1 MKKIKDIE
9 NYINKKYNRLTIKS
23 VNGKVKGRYST
34 WLNCQ
39 CECGNMKVVIF
50 DYVVNGLTKSCGC
63 YRKDNARKQSKE
75 LETHHLSNT
84 RLFVIHRGIKRRCYD
99 KRIKKYKDYG
109 ARGIKV
115 CDEWLNS
122 LESFAKWSYENGYN
136 DNLTIDRIDNN
147 GNYEPNNCRW
157 VDQQTQQNNKRN
169 NIFLEYNGEQKTIAQ
184 WSRDLNI
191 SYSKLYNRIIKKNM
205 TIENILKEFKEKG

>member
-1 MKKIKDIE
+1 MKIIKDIE

-23 VNGKVKGRYST
+23 VKGEIKGKCST

-39 CECGNMKVVIF
+39 CECGNMKVVRF
-50 DYVVNGLTKSCGC
+50 DYLVNGRTKSCGC

-84 RLFVIHRGIKRRCYD
+84 RLFEIHRAMKRRCYD
-99 KRIKKYKDYG
+99 KEVKNYNNYG
-109 ARGIKV
+109 ARGITV

-122 LESFAKWSYENGYN
+122 LESFAKWSYDNGYN
-136 DNLTIDRIDNN
+136 DTLTIDRIDNN
-147 GNYEPNNCRW
+147 GNYEPSNCRW

-169 NIFLEYNGEQKTIAQ
+169 NIFLEYNGEKKTIAQ
-184 WSRDLNI
+184 WSRELNI
-191 SYSKLYNRIIKKNM
+191 SYGKLYNRAIINNM

>member
-1 MKKIKDIE
+1 MKIIKDIE

-23 VNGKVKGRYST
+23 VSGEVKGRCST
-34 WLNCQ
+34 WLSCQ
-39 CECGNMKVVIF
+39 CECGNMKVIRF
-50 DYVVNGLTKSCGC
+50 DYVINGRTKSCGC

-84 RLFVIHRGIKRRCYD
+84 RLFEIHRAMKRRCYD
-99 KRIKKYKDYG
+99 KSTEHYNNYG

-122 LESFAKWSYENGYN
+122 LESFAKWSYANGYN
-136 DNLTIDRIDNN
+136 DTLTIDRIDNN

-169 NIFLEYNGEQKTIAQ
+169 NIKIEHNGKIKTIAQ
-184 WSRDLNI
+184 WSKELNI
-191 SYSKLYNRIIKKNM
+191 SYGKLYSRIVKKNM
-205 TIENILKEFKEKG
+205 TIENILKEFKEKA

>member
-1 MKKIKDIE
+1 MKRIENIE

-23 VNGKVKGRYST
+23 VSGEVKGRCST

-39 CECGNMKVVIF
+39 CECGNMKVIRF
-50 DYVVNGLTKSCGC
+50 DYVINGRTKSCGC

-75 LETHHLSNT
+75 RETHHLSNT
-84 RLFVIHRGIKRRCYD
+84 RLFTIHRLMKRRCYD
-99 KRIKKYKDYG
+99 KRIKQYKNYG
-109 ARGIKV
+109 GRGIKV

-122 LESFAKWSYENGYN
+122 LENFAKWSYANGYN
-136 DNLTIDRIDNN
+136 DTLTIDRIDNN

-157 VDQQTQQNNKRN
+157 VDNTIQANNKRN
-169 NIFLEYNGEQKTIAQ
+169 NIFLEYNGEKKTIAQ
-184 WSRDLNI
+184 WSKELNI
-191 SYSKLYNRIIKKNM
+191 SYSKMYNRIVKKNM

>member
-1 MKKIKDIE
+1 MKIIKDIE
-9 NYINKKYNRLTIKS
+9 NYINKKYNRLIIKS
-23 VNGKVKGRYST
+23 VIGEVKGRCST

-39 CECGNMKVVIF
+39 CECGKMKVVRF
-50 DYVVNGLTKSCGC
+50 DYLVNGRTKSCGC

-84 RLFVIHRGIKRRCYD
+84 RLFTIHRQMKRRCYD
-99 KRIKKYKDYG
+99 KRVKDYKNYG
-109 ARGIKV
+109 GRGIKV

-122 LESFAKWSYENGYN
+122 LESFANWSYDNGYN
-136 DNLTIDRIDNN
+136 DTLTIDRIDNN

-157 VDQQTQQNNKRN
+157 VDQYTQQNNRTN
-169 NIFLEYNGEQKTIAQ
+169 NIQVEYQGRIQNISQ
-184 WSRDLNI
+184 WSKELNI
-191 SYSKLYNRIIKKNM
+191 SYSKMYNRIVKKNM

>member
-1 MKKIKDIE
+1 MKRIENIE

-23 VNGKVKGRYST
+23 VSGEVKGRCST

-39 CECGNMKVVIF
+39 CECGNMKVIRF
-50 DYVVNGLTKSCGC
+50 DYLVNGRTKSCGC

-75 LETHHLSNT
+75 LEIHHLSNT
-84 RLFVIHRGIKRRCYD
+84 RLFEIYRAMKRRCSEHD
-99 KRIKKYKDYG
+99 NKDYKYYG
-109 ARGIKV
+109 GRGIRV

-122 LESFAKWSYENGYN
+122 LESFAKWSYANGYN
-136 DNLTIDRIDNN
+136 DTLTIDRIDSN
-147 GNYEPNNCRW
+147 GNYEPSNCRW
-157 VDQQTQQNNKRN
+157 VDNTIQANNKRN
-169 NIFLEYNGEQKTIAQ
+169 NIFLEYNGKKKTIAQ

-191 SYSKLYNRIIKKNM
+191 KYGTLYNRAIINNM

>member
-1 MKKIKDIE
+1 MKRIENIE

-23 VNGKVKGRYST
+23 VNGEVKGRCST

-39 CECGNMKVVIF
+39 CECGNMKVIRF
-50 DYVVNGLTKSCGC
+50 DYLVNGRTKSCGC

-84 RLFVIHRGIKRRCYD
+84 RLFEIHRAMKRRCYD
-99 KRIKKYKDYG
+99 KRVKHYKDYG

-115 CDEWLNS
+115 CNEWLNS
-122 LESFAKWSYENGYN
+122 LESFANWSYANGYN
-136 DNLTIDRIDNN
+136 DTLTIDRIDNN

-157 VDQQTQQNNKRN
+157 VDNTIQANNKRN
-169 NIFLEYNGEQKTIAQ
+169 NIFLEYNGEKKTIAQ

-191 SYSKLYNRIIKKNM
+191 KYGKIYNRAIINNM

>member
-1 MKKIKDIE
+1 MKIIKDIE

-23 VNGKVKGRYST
+23 VNGEVKGRCST

-39 CECGNMKVVIF
+39 CECGNMKVVRF
-50 DYVVNGLTKSCGC
+50 DYLMNGRTKSCGC
-63 YRKDNARKQSKE
+63 YRSDNARKQSKD

-84 RLFVIHRGIKRRCYD
+84 RLFIIHRAMKRRCYD
-99 KRIKKYKDYG
+99 KRVKQYKNYG

-122 LESFAKWSYENGYN
+122 LESFAKWSYDNGYN
-136 DNLTIDRIDNN
+136 DTLTIDRIDNN

-169 NIFLEYNGEQKTIAQ
+169 NIKIEHNGKIKTISQ
-184 WSRDLNI
+184 WSKELDI
-191 SYSKLYNRIIKKNM
+191 SYSKLYSRIVKKNM